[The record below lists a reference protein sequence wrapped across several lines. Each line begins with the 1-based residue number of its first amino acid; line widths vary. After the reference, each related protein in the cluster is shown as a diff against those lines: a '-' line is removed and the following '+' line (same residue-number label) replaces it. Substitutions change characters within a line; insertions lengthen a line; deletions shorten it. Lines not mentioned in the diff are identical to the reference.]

1 MPAPPSAAP
10 PRCSPRSPCWPT
22 TSPAGPACPA
32 DNQELTQAIERAA
45 RAVSRFSAE
54 MAGKLAT
61 AFRHE
66 AEASSM
72 AAAPPPDPL
81 GALSPREREI
91 VDLIAR
97 GDSNKQIARELG
109 IAETT
114 VKIHV
119 QHLLRKLD
127 LDSRVQAA
135 VLVTQQRA

>member
-1 MPAPPSAAP
+1 
-10 PRCSPRSPCWPT
+10 
-22 TSPAGPACPA
+22 
-32 DNQELTQAIERAA
+32 
-45 RAVSRFSAE
+45 
-54 MAGKLAT
+54 
-61 AFRHE
+61 
-66 AEASSM
+66 M

-81 GALSPREREI
+81 GTLSPREREI